1 MIQTGRQYG
10 GSRYIHNSR
19 QWWPRLAWSTSKRF
33 VKSRSSLIAS
43 HQHCSLGRS
52 RMSNVPVTGR
62 NRHLLVNIPFHP
74 IHPRFAAARGGRWA
88 SRSVLSWPSESSSPR
103 APPPSRL
110 HHPAPSS
117 SCVFSAQQLPQ
128 QQPFSAPVL
137 NQSAKM
143 SLANKL
149 GISDVDV
156 KGKRVLIR
164 VDFNVSASLP
174 RHAPPSW
181 FLHVCSPS

>member
-1 MIQTGRQYG
+1 
-10 GSRYIHNSR
+10 
-19 QWWPRLAWSTSKRF
+19 
-33 VKSRSSLIAS
+33 
-43 HQHCSLGRS
+43 
-52 RMSNVPVTGR
+52 
-62 NRHLLVNIPFHP
+62 
-74 IHPRFAAARGGRWA
+74 
-88 SRSVLSWPSESSSPR
+88 
-103 APPPSRL
+103 
-110 HHPAPSS
+110 
-117 SCVFSAQQLPQ
+117 
-128 QQPFSAPVL
+128 
-137 NQSAKM
+137 M